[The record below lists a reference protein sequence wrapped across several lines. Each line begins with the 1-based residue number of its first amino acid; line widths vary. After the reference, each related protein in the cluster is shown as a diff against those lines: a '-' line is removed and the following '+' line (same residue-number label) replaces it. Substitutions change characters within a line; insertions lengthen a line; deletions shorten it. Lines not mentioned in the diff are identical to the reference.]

1 MKRSAKIV
9 ILSVFP
15 LGEDGA
21 ARRETL
27 KNMGTVANIRGLFL

>member
-27 KNMGTVANIRGLFL
+27 KKYAVICNI

>member
-27 KNMGTVANIRGLFL
+27 KNMYKPQNEM

>member
-15 LGEDGA
+15 LEEDGA

-27 KNMGTVANIRGLFL
+27 KNMP